1 MSDIV
6 PALSEE
12 DFYDA
17 IFLYLN
23 SKVNKHNEIAIQKFV
38 SELWTEIKKQIQI
51 NVKSKNRIFRLITP
65 LFSEKNIDVGL
76 INIAIEILSVSE
88 VIEDF
93 YIDGNG
99 EKVINVLKQ
108 HPNVGKDFVRLYFE
122 KCKYISS
129 IAIENI
135 IKYLAKTDVDFA
147 ERMIVV
153 LHDNNKIAI
162 DFYEKLHNIIHPN
175 SKN

>member
-1 MSDIV
+1 M
-6 PALSEE
+6 
-12 DFYDA
+12 
-17 IFLYLN
+17 
-23 SKVNKHNEIAIQKFV
+23 
-38 SELWTEIKKQIQI
+38 
-51 NVKSKNRIFRLITP
+51 TP
-65 LFSEKNIDVGL
+65 LISEKNIDVGL

-108 HPNVGKDFVRLYFE
+108 HPNVGKKFVRLYFE

-135 IKYLAKTDVDFA
+135 IKYLAKTDIDFA
-147 ERMIVV
+147 ERMIVA

-162 DFYEKLHNIIHPN
+162 DFYKKLHNIIHPN

>member
-1 MSDIV
+1 MAAILIVHSMKSILEEVCDLVVSLNLLSEKDRLNNIDEAVKNGIYRYCAVAYFCEKIKLSDIV
-6 PALSEE
+6 PALSE
-12 DFYDA
+12 
-17 IFLYLN
+17 
-23 SKVNKHNEIAIQKFV
+23 
-38 SELWTEIKKQIQI
+38 
-51 NVKSKNRIFRLITP
+51 
-65 LFSEKNIDVGL
+65 
-76 INIAIEILSVSE
+76 
-88 VIEDF
+88 EDF

-108 HPNVGKDFVRLYFE
+108 HPNVGKDFVRLYFK